1 MVQVMN
7 HLLLMLSLTNNK
19 GGVKTPTTKETTM
32 NGMYQRDSNEA
43 FTNAKS
49 KGLDKPQDYMYMYSK
64 DNMDFFKNINFR
76 NYISFNQ

>member
-1 MVQVMN
+1 MST
-7 HLLLMLSLTNNK
+7 L
-19 GGVKTPTTKETTM
+19 TKETTM
-32 NGMYQRDSNEA
+32 NGMYQRDSNKA
-43 FTNAKS
+43 FTNAKA

>member
-1 MVQVMN
+1 MPKLR
-7 HLLLMLSLTNNK
+7 HNNK
-19 GGVKTPTTKETTM
+19 YNNNKQLTKEKTM

-43 FTNAKS
+43 FTNAKA